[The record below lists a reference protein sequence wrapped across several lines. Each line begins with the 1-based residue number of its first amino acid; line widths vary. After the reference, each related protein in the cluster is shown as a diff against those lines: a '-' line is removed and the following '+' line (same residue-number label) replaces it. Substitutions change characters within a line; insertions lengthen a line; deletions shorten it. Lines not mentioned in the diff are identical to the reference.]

1 MKALLVLLAF
11 ALCVRAESYVLVVAG
26 LGGEPD
32 YEQRFTALAKDLGKE
47 TKAELLF
54 GPAATREALRSALSQ
69 IAQKA
74 GQQDD
79 FTLVLIGH
87 GTFDGVEYK
96 FNLPGPDIGAV
107 ELAALLDRIKAG
119 KQLVVNTTSASGA
132 SLEVLRRENRIVI
145 AATRSGTERNATIFA
160 RYWVEA
166 LHDTVADADKNETI
180 SAREAFDY
188 AQQKTKKFFETQ
200 KRLATEHAQLLDG
213 AQALAGHFVV
223 ARFGAAQAALR
234 DPAKR
239 ALLATREDLEQKID
253 KLKFEKAAMPVDEYK
268 KQLTALLLD
277 LARTQAELDK

>member
-1 MKALLVLLAF
+1 MKALVVLLAF
-11 ALCVRAESYVLVVAG
+11 ALSALAESYVVVVAG

-32 YEQRFTALAKDLGKE
+32 YEQRFTAIAKDLAKTE
-47 TKAELLF
+47 KAELLI
-54 GPAATREALRSALSQ
+54 GPEATRQALRSALSQ
-69 IAQKA
+69 AAQKV
-74 GQQDD
+74 GPQDD

-119 KQLVVNTTSASGA
+119 RQLVVNTTSASGA
-132 SLEVLRRENRIVI
+132 SLEVLKRENRIVV

-166 LHDTVADADKNETI
+166 LRDAAADIDKNETI

-213 AQALAGHFVV
+213 AQALAGRFVV

-253 KLKFEKAAMPVDEYK
+253 KLKFEKAAMPADEYK
-268 KQLTALLLD
+268 NQLTALLLA